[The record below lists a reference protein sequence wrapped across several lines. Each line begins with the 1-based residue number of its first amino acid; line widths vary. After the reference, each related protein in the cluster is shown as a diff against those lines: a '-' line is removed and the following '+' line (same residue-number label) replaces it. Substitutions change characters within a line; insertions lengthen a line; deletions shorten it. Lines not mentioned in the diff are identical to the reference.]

1 MKLLL
6 LDSLYPSVSVRLVA
20 DSAWRPDRRPLFVPE
35 GAAGVSLEL
44 RTAVRISRLGKCLS
58 PRWASRYYDAWAQAA
73 VRADLHGE
81 YVMADDAV
89 VLGPWQPLDG
99 AAIDTAALDA
109 TLAALSEGVT
119 FKTGDV
125 LLLPPD
131 APAMTYTAPHTV
143 AIDREGHTVL
153 TFNIR

>member
-44 RTAVRISRLGKCLS
+44 RTAVRISRLGKCIS
-58 PRWASRYYDAWAQAA
+58 PRWASRYYDAWALAA
-73 VRADLHGE
+73 VRADLPGE

-89 VLGPWQPLDG
+89 VLGPWQTLDG
-99 AAIDTAALDA
+99 AAFDNAAFDA

-125 LLLPPD
+125 LLLPSD
-131 APAMTYTAPHTV
+131 AAPMTYTAPQTV
-143 AIDREGHTVL
+143 AIDRDGCPLL